1 MSEPIRYE
9 VNAHVATITLDQP
22 DNRNAL
28 GEAMLRAIIAALETA
43 RDDGDV
49 RCVVLRSSHD
59 RIFSAGGDLSQF
71 GDDRGPVTKYLGL
84 DLFPTVFRLIGDLG
98 KPVVCAANGHVLAGA
113 FGLMLACDLVI
124 AKESVRFGCPEINI
138 GAFPFMISALIYR
151 NVGRLKANELM
162 MLGDQIT
169 AGEAERL
176 GIVNIAVADDEFDAV
191 VDDWTSRLATKSPMI
206 MKLGKNAIAATQDLS
221 RDAALDYLQA
231 QLALAFTTND
241 LVEGVTAFFEKRE
254 ANWSGT

>member
-1 MSEPIRYE
+1 MPEPIIYD
-9 VNAHVATITLDQP
+9 VVDHVATITLDQP

-28 GEAMLRAIIAALETA
+28 GEDMLRAIIGALETA

-59 RIFSAGGDLSQF
+59 RVFSAGGDLSQF

-84 DLFPTVFRLIGDLG
+84 DLFPTVFRLIADLG

-169 AGEAERL
+169 AAEAERH
-176 GIVNIAVADDEFDAV
+176 GIVNIVVPDEDFDGVVAD
-191 VDDWTSRLATKSPMI
+191 WTARLAAKSPLI
-206 MKLGKNAIAATQDLS
+206 MKLGKNAIAATRDLTM
-221 RDAALDYLQA
+221 DAALDHLQA

-241 LVEGVTAFFEKRE
+241 LVEGVTAFFEKRDP
-254 ANWSGT
+254 NWTGT